1 MLRTT
6 TAVATVS
13 LLAFTL
19 GCDNPNPLAPLGPN
33 TTEVVLPNPEALS
46 VIRWEFWLGSPNC
59 ISGPCLEPP
68 PRLLGAG
75 GFGDFSILAATNVQH
90 KLNVDMRFP
99 AVDGHVSQVT
109 IENGFKDDP
118 SGALFEREFVQE
130 RTDGDS
136 LGSTFSFGTPIFVRT
151 TSGTIRITIVDEGP
165 GVPGGRAV
173 QTVVLQVMTQ

>member
-1 MLRTT
+1 M
-6 TAVATVS
+6 TV
-13 LLAFTL
+13 
-19 GCDNPNPLAPLGPN
+19 PNPLAPLGPN
-33 TTEVVLPNPEALS
+33 TTEVFLPNPEALS
-46 VIRWEFWLGSPNC
+46 VIRWELWLGSPSC

-90 KLNVDMRFP
+90 HLDVDVRFP
-99 AVDGHVSQVT
+99 AVDGDVSQVT
-109 IENGFKDDP
+109 IENGFEDDP
-118 SGALFEREFVQE
+118 SRALFEREFVG
-130 RTDGDS
+130 DGR
-136 LGSTFSFGTPIFVRT
+136 GSGFSFGRPIFMRT